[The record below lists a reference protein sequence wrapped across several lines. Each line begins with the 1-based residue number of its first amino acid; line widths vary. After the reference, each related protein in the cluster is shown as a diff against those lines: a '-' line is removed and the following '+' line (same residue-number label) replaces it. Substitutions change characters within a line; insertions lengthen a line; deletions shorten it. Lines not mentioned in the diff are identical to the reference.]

1 MLERERQNLIVRL
14 VEERSFVSV
23 NELLA
28 LLEVSE
34 ATVRRDINA
43 LAGRGEIRRIR
54 GGAESLR
61 PARHAH
67 LAGVPFSQNLG
78 VNVAQKR
85 AIARAAAG
93 LISPGESL
101 LINGGTTT
109 YALAEFLSGQQV
121 DILTNSFPI
130 AAALIATSRNRVSVP
145 GGTVFREQN
154 IILSP
159 FQDDSIANFWGRKLF
174 TSCYAINRLGLM
186 EADPLIVQAQTK
198 LLQRTEE
205 VIVMADSSKLR
216 QHSSMIVT
224 SLDRISILV
233 TDNRATEKELE
244 VFDSANINV
253 IVAEVTSEDE
263 TFARLQ
269 RRTEVA

>member
-23 NELLA
+23 GELLS
-28 LLEVSE
+28 LLDVSE

-43 LAGRGEIRRIR
+43 LADRGEVRRIR
-54 GGAESLR
+54 GGAESIR
-61 PARHAH
+61 PARQAH
-67 LAGVPFSQNLG
+67 LVGVPFALSQG

-85 AIARAAAG
+85 AIARAAAA
-93 LISPGESL
+93 LISPGDSV

-130 AAALIATSRNRVSVP
+130 AAALIATSRNRVTVP

-174 TSCYAINRLGLM
+174 TSCHAINRLGLM

-198 LLQRTEE
+198 LLQRADD
-205 VIVMADSSKLR
+205 VVVLADSSKLR

-224 SLDRISILV
+224 GLDRISILV
-233 TDNRATEKELE
+233 TDDRATARELE
-244 VFDSANINV
+244 IFESANVRVV
-253 IVAEVTSEDE
+253 IAEVTAEDE
-263 TFARLQ
+263 TFARIQ